1 MKIEKQQNKS
11 LQNSLSLEPAQP
23 LWKRAPKR
31 DENGDSLFD
40 FIMSIPKLNQQPKET
55 VQEKI
60 EQIETVLSHY
70 GTKVVFADLNL
81 KINVLWVS
89 IKPIPGLSYEIAA
102 AIKMQLPEALI
113 VANKYEANLKR

>member
-1 MKIEKQQNKS
+1 MKLSKQKGTS
-11 LQNSLSLEPAQP
+11 LQNSLDLEPAQP

-40 FIMSIPKLNQQPKET
+40 FIMHIPKLNQQPKEKL
-55 VQEKI
+55 QEKVQ
-60 EQIETVLSHY
+60 QIETILSHY
-70 GTKVVFADLNL
+70 GKKVVFADLNL

-102 AIKMQLPEALI
+102 AIKIQVPEALI
-113 VANKYEANLKR
+113 VANQYEANLKR

>member
-1 MKIEKQQNKS
+1 MKLSKQKGTS
-11 LQNSLSLEPAQP
+11 LENSLDLEPAQP

-40 FIMSIPKLNQQPKET
+40 FIMHIPKLNQQPKEKL
-55 VQEKI
+55 QEKVQ
-60 EQIETVLSHY
+60 QIETILSHY
-70 GTKVVFADLNL
+70 GKKVVFADLNL

-102 AIKMQLPEALI
+102 AIKIQVPEALI
-113 VANKYEANLKR
+113 VANQYEANLKR